1 MPLTRAQSDLEGIP
15 LLQMATGAQGQVSA
29 AALDDK
35 DAAMLRAMGVRPSAM
50 LRVCRVGEPT
60 IVELVPDG
68 PGVCRSGCRIGLAK
82 SLAARIRIK

>member
-1 MPLTRAQSDLEGIP
+1 MPLTASHQLEGKP
-15 LLQMATGAQGQVSA
+15 LLAMTAGSQGQVVGA
-29 AALDDK
+29 GLEEK
-35 DAAMLRAMGVRPSAM
+35 DAAMLRAMGLRPSAM

-82 SLAARIRIK
+82 SLAARIRVK

>member
-1 MPLTRAQSDLEGIP
+1 MPLTRSQTELEGTP
-15 LLQMATGAQGQVSA
+15 LVAARAGQEGQVLGA
-29 AALDDK
+29 GLEER
-35 DAAMLRAMGVRPSAM
+35 DAAMLRAMGLRPSAK

-82 SLAARIRIK
+82 SLAARIRIF

>member
-1 MPLTRAQSDLEGIP
+1 MSLSRPQSEHEGTSLTAAHAGRI
-15 LLQMATGAQGQVSA
+15 GQVLG
-29 AALDDK
+29 AALEER

-68 PGVCRSGCRIGLAK
+68 PGVCRSGCRIGLARA
-82 SLAARIRIK
+82 LAAKIRIS

>member
-1 MPLTRAQSDLEGIP
+1 MQLTPGVL
-15 LLQMATGAQGQVSA
+15 GQVSGTG
-29 AALDDK
+29 LDEK
-35 DAAMLRAMGVRPSAM
+35 DAAMLRAMGLRPSAM

-82 SLAARIRIK
+82 SLAARIRIR